1 MVILSKMKF
10 KGGFMELRTTLEEAP
25 KNPKRVAA
33 GKQGGRPYQGG
44 KEKTC
49 MVQIKLTPTE
59 HAILFGSAHNSGVTV
74 TELFRRMLIAPKDEL
89 ISSTENE
96 NMIPILIKNNPTY
109 LTLEQAKDLYKQ
121 LTKVLIGE

>member
-1 MVILSKMKF
+1 MRLI
-10 KGGFMELRTTLEEAP
+10 TTLEAKP
-25 KNPKRVAA
+25 KNPKRVEA

-49 MVQIKLTPTE
+49 MVQIKLTPTG

-74 TELFRRMLIAPKDEL
+74 TELFRRMLIIPNTESTL
-89 ISSTENE
+89 STEN
-96 NMIPILIKNNPTY
+96 MVPILIKNNPTY
-109 LTLEQAKDLYKQ
+109 LTLDQAKDLYKQ